1 MAREI
6 WLQGDSGINGGQYL
20 IDTLT
25 WKPPVVAEANALR
38 IKFGAFHFG
47 APSDLSGYTS
57 LNLSIYL
64 SQYALDDAPLV
75 SEDVLAASVTASIS
89 TSAWNNRLASNATWE
104 FSAPTL
110 AFVLDPEETATLFMV
125 VKGIDGSEEVVL
137 GSTEFTVYADQA
149 SFRARQGWRD
159 VWALATEYF
168 QNDVVRTSSANYIA
182 KQRHTSEA
190 ASEPGVGAD
199 WEDMWDVYF
208 VGGGTTGPTGPTGP
222 SGGPTGPT
230 GPTGSSITGATG
242 ATGPTGPTGADSTV
256 TGPTGPTGATGSS
269 ITGPTGPTGSTGAAS
284 TVTGPTGP
292 TGPTGATGANS
303 LVPGPTGP
311 QWARWL
317 DDWSSAISYVV
328 GDVVSNPTP
337 GPLWICIEGHTYT
350 PTTVESEPGVGA
362 NYLTYW
368 DSFLPSGPTG
378 PTGASRHYRSNRSDW
393 RGGRHYRSNRTTGRN
408 GGRHYRS
415 NRTDRPYR
423 GGFYRDRPNRS
434 DWTYGQQRDGSNRAY
449 GTHGCRLHCNRTN
462 GTYWR
467 KHHGSD
473 RTNRPDGCG
482 LDGYGAYR
490 TDWANRR
497 DRGRC
502 HGRYRPDR
510 SDETARVSIH
520 ACRKWNGP
528 WKRGVHCR

>member
-159 VWALATEYF
+159 TWALATEYF

-199 WEDMWDVYF
+199 WEDVWDVYF

-230 GPTGSSITGATG
+230 GPTGSSV
-242 ATGPTGPTGADSTV
+242 TGPTGPTGPTGATGADSTV

-269 ITGPTGPTGSTGAAS
+269 ITGPTGPTGSTGADS
-284 TVTGPTGP
+284 TVTGPAGPTGP
-292 TGPTGATGANS
+292 TGPTGANS

-378 PTGASRHYRSNRSDW
+378 PTGA
-393 RGGRHYRSNRTTGRN
+393 TGAT
-408 GGRHYRS
+408 GAGITGATGPTGPTGADS
-415 NRTDRPYR
+415 TVTGPT
-423 GGFYRDRPNRS
+423 GPTGP
-434 DWTYGQQRDGSNRAY
+434 TGSSVTGAT
-449 GTHGCRLHCNRTN
+449 GPTGPTGADSTVTGPT

-467 KHHGSD
+467 KHRGSD
-473 RTNRPDGCG
+473 WTHRPDWCG
-482 LDGYGAYR
+482 LDGCGAYR
-490 TDWANRR
+490 THRANGR

-502 HGRYRPDR
+502 HGRYRTDR